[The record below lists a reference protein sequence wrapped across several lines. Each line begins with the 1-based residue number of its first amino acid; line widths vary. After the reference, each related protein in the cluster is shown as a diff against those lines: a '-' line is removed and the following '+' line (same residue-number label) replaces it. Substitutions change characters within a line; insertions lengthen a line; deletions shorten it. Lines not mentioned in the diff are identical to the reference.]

1 MRPTL
6 APIHELGAG
15 SPTGSQHLLSAL
27 PRTALRLLSKAPIHG
42 TEPTSAEV
50 TNSTG
55 NSNPARGRRA
65 LLVSRRAIWERT
77 CWPAFHQPGRVEL
90 RDSHLSPVSHPH
102 RNHLPRPCRHAIPR
116 CSPPVSFRLRP
127 WLEHDGTARETELS
141 RRSPRAAAP
150 ASPLPAPSATMNNL
164 NLPIRSSPTSERN
177 QQSRNYFTS
186 YALPSSTEAING
198 PVREP
203 IRDFA
208 PIADRLIVG
217 VDFGT
222 TFSG

>member
-1 MRPTL
+1 MSLDT
-6 APIHELGAG
+6 
-15 SPTGSQHLLSAL
+15 
-27 PRTALRLLSKAPIHG
+27 
-42 TEPTSAEV
+42 
-50 TNSTG
+50 
-55 NSNPARGRRA
+55 
-65 LLVSRRAIWERT
+65 SRRA
-77 CWPAFHQPGRVEL
+77 P
-90 RDSHLSPVSHPH
+90 SHP
-102 RNHLPRPCRHAIPR
+102 
-116 CSPPVSFRLRP
+116 SV
-127 WLEHDGTARETELS
+127 
-141 RRSPRAAAP
+141 
-150 ASPLPAPSATMNNL
+150 SATMSNL
-164 NLPIRSSPTSERN
+164 NLPIRTSPTSERN